1 MKKVYMTPAIMIR
14 DIDEVMEMA
23 ISDDYWK
30 DDIDPDNDEGS
41 DDEARNKK
49 NLWDEP
55 AEN

>member
-1 MKKVYMTPAIMIR
+1 MTPAIMIR

-55 AEN
+55 TEN